1 MEKHKV
7 IIIGGVACGPKT
19 AARVKRLNAD
29 MDVTIIEKGE
39 FLSYAGCG
47 LPYYLSSEVN
57 DYTELMSTPTGVIR
71 DAIFFNKVK
80 DVRVLN
86 KTLAEGVDREKKIV
100 NVRNLDSGE
109 TMGIAYDSLVLAV
122 GASPF
127 IPPIQGVDLKGVYSL
142 TTVEDARN
150 IRDMQGELSGKNVV
164 VVGGGLIGLEA
175 AEAFVKQGMNVTIV
189 ERLETVLAALI
200 DPEIAYHVHNEL
212 KSKGV
217 NLCLDESVEKIV
229 GDNAGKVK
237 SVMTEKG
244 EFPADFVLM
253 AIGSRPN
260 AILAKDMGLEIGD
273 FGAIK
278 VDACMRTSD
287 PNIFAGGDCVEN
299 INIVTGKPAFTP
311 MGSVANKHGRVIAD
325 NICGKESQFKG
336 VAGSA
341 ICKILD
347 INVSR
352 TGLSEQDAKKEGYD
366 YITLLSPSPDKPHF
380 YPDAKLIIVKLV
392 VDKKTRRLLGAQ
404 IVGPGDVAQRI
415 QVAVSAISNGSTVDE
430 IGCLDLAYAPPFSPA
445 MDNIIVCA
453 NIARN
458 KLDGIAR
465 SLSPVEVK
473 EKIMNN
479 EDFIFLD
486 VRGPDEYEM
495 MRIEDPRVKLIPLG
509 KLRESIN
516 ELEKEKEII
525 CFCKISLRGYE
536 AQRILEAEG
545 YDNVK
550 FMDGGIVCWPYDK
563 FVQSA

>member
-19 AARVKRLNAD
+19 AARIKRLNAD

-71 DAIFFNKVK
+71 DAVFFNKVK

-86 KTLAEGVDREKKIV
+86 KTLAEGVDREKKVV

-109 TMGIAYDSLVLAV
+109 IKEIAYDSLVLAV

-212 KSKGV
+212 KSRGV

-229 GDNAGKVK
+229 ADNSGKVK

-352 TGLSEQDAKKEGYD
+352 TGLSEQEAKKGGYD

-392 VDKKTRRLLGAQ
+392 VDKKTRKLLGAQ

-430 IGCLDLAYAPPFSPA
+430 IGCLDLAYAPPFSSA

-465 SLSPVEVK
+465 SLTPVEVK
-473 EKIMNN
+473 EKIINN

-495 MRIEDPRVKLIPLG
+495 MRIEDPRIKLIPLG

-545 YDNVK
+545 FDNVK
-550 FMDGGIVCWPYDK
+550 FMDGGIICWPYDK

>member
-19 AARVKRLNAD
+19 AARIKRLNAD

-47 LPYYLSSEVN
+47 LPYYLSNEVN
-57 DYTELMSTPTGVIR
+57 DYTELMSTPTGVVR
-71 DAIFFNKVK
+71 DAVFFNKVK

-86 KTLAEGVDREKKIV
+86 KTLAEGVDREKKVV

-109 TMGIAYDSLVLAV
+109 TKEISYDSLVLAV

-150 IRDMQGELSGKNVV
+150 IRDMQGVLSGKNVV

-189 ERLETVLAALI
+189 ERLKTVLAALI

-217 NLCLDESVEKIV
+217 NLCLDDSVEKLV
-229 GDNAGKVK
+229 GDNEGRVK
-237 SVMTEKG
+237 SVVTEKG
-244 EFPADFVLM
+244 EFPVDFVLM

-260 AILAKDMGLEIGD
+260 AVLAKNMGLEIGD

-287 PNIFAGGDCVEN
+287 PDIFAGGDCVEN

-347 INVSR
+347 INISR
-352 TGLSEQDAKKEGYD
+352 TGLSEQEAKKEGCD

-380 YPDAKLIIVKLV
+380 YPDAKLIIVKFV
-392 VDKKTRRLLGAQ
+392 VDKKTRKLLGAQ

-415 QVAVSAISNGSTVDE
+415 QVAVTAVSNGSTVDE
-430 IGCLDLAYAPPFSPA
+430 IGCLDLAYAPPFASA

-465 SLSPVEVK
+465 SFSPVEVK

-545 YDNVK
+545 FGNVK
-550 FMDGGIVCWPYDK
+550 FMDGGVVCWPYDK

>member
-1 MEKHKV
+1 VEKHKV

-19 AARVKRLNAD
+19 AARIKRLNAD

-47 LPYYLSSEVN
+47 LPYYLSNEVN
-57 DYTELMSTPTGVIR
+57 DYTELMSTPTGVVR
-71 DAIFFNKVK
+71 DAVFFNKVK

-86 KTLAEGVDREKKIV
+86 KTLAEGVDREKKVV

-109 TMGIAYDSLVLAV
+109 TKEISYDSLVLAV

-150 IRDMQGELSGKNVV
+150 IRDMQGVLSGKNVV

-189 ERLETVLAALI
+189 ERLKTVLAALI

-217 NLCLDESVEKIV
+217 NLCLDDSVEKLV
-229 GDNAGKVK
+229 GDNEGRVK
-237 SVMTEKG
+237 SVVTEKG
-244 EFPADFVLM
+244 EFPVDFVLM

-260 AILAKDMGLEIGD
+260 AVLAKNMGLEIGD

-287 PNIFAGGDCVEN
+287 PDIFAGGDCVEN

-347 INVSR
+347 INISR
-352 TGLSEQDAKKEGYD
+352 TGLSEQEAKKEGCD

-380 YPDAKLIIVKLV
+380 YPDAKLIIVKFV
-392 VDKKTRRLLGAQ
+392 VDKKTRKLLGAQ

-415 QVAVSAISNGSTVDE
+415 QVAVTAVSNGSTVDE
-430 IGCLDLAYAPPFSPA
+430 IGCLDLAYAPPFASA

-465 SLSPVEVK
+465 SFSPVEVK

-545 YDNVK
+545 FGNVK
-550 FMDGGIVCWPYDK
+550 FMDGGVVCWPYDK